1 MEKGWQ
7 RGNHF
12 HVVLTISEGGKTM
25 NFIIKQKIKNE
36 IENRC
41 VHSVSLSNGGYLIKE
56 ALVTVFKNVLEEFYD
71 VPMKQRL
78 VFSPATYNVSKVPK
92 DFIFYK
98 GVPIWI
104 DTIYITANGK
114 KTDDRNMTLNT
125 INTKY
130 AIKVLHEFI
139 TRLYRLDLKLAV
151 KRNSDTTY
159 FFDGRKSVQGI
170 KYRTFD
176 DIFVAADIKR
186 TLIQSIDKFMSREDW
201 YTKNK
206 IPYHYGILLYGPP
219 GTGKSV
225 LAQAIAKYMKAYVM
239 ILNGD
244 EIFDLPSM
252 LEDLPRQQGK
262 YSGMRVVLCEDV
274 DCGLKNR
281 YCEPFGYRNTIN
293 LDKDD
298 TEVDDD
304 GFKASRDRISESLA
318 NSRRKGFSSLLN
330 AMDGLAAPEHV
341 VYIFTTNDMD
351 VIDPALLRPGRL
363 DLKLEITFVN
373 RKQFDEF
380 TLRHYGKV
388 SDQDFSIKDGM
399 TFAAIQNEVM
409 KDASFEEIIDFV
421 KK

>member
-41 VHSVSLSNGGYLIKE
+41 IHSVSLSNGGFLIKE
-56 ALVTVFKNVLEEFYD
+56 ALVTVFKNVLEEFYE
-71 VPMKQRL
+71 VPMKECL
-78 VFSPATYNVSKVPK
+78 AFSPTTYNVSKVPK

-104 DTIYITANGK
+104 DTIYVTTDGK
-114 KTDDRNMTLNT
+114 KNDDRNMTLNT

-159 FFDGRKSVQGI
+159 FFGGRKSVQGI

-186 TLIQSIDKFMSREDW
+186 NLIMSIDKFMSREDW
-201 YTKNK
+201 YAKNR
-206 IPYHYGILLYGPP
+206 ISYHYGILLYGPP

-225 LAQAIAKYMKAYVM
+225 LAQAIAKHIQAYTCV
-239 ILNGD
+239 LNGD
-244 EIFDLPSM
+244 AIFDLPSM
-252 LEDLPRQQGK
+252 LSDLPSYGK
-262 YSGMRVVLCEDV
+262 RSGTRVVICEDI

-293 LDKDD
+293 SN
-298 TEVDDD
+298 EDDD
-304 GFKASRDRISESLA
+304 ETDDDFKASRDRISESLA

-388 SDQDFSIKDGM
+388 SDLDFSIKDGM

-409 KDASFEEIIDFV
+409 KEASFEEIIDFV